1 MKKCIQ
7 KLLLVLVTMAMAGC
21 LEEDKPKE
29 GSSTLDKIKEVFSKV
44 SQVKGGHFLDNSTTT
59 IGQAFDNSF
68 GNPEWREGTTAK
80 GQNFVEF
87 KGVIDADFAEIIA
100 RSITA
105 YSGDAVADPFASAPF
120 MDNCLGAEY
129 ARDFKK
135 QMFSSAFSF
144 AFVPENQLVALIN
157 GEFTR
162 HIMDKQRKLIV
173 QFEFN
178 KNENTDFQLG
188 YYGFLN
194 DDEMSNCEIQQLV
207 PTNEFIKFVYSNHVY
222 TDFDFNKIASEI
234 VNQTTPIDMAVISAK
249 IKEKTKGMSL
259 TKYYALLFAV
269 EANPKVVQKKI
280 DDKKDEEERKRL
292 EEEEKVRK
300 AEEEALQIEKAQ
312 EENLKNAKKELIA
325 EFKDYKKKMDD
336 YKAACSDGKCN
347 YPEWNV
353 IGYEPPESEYFYYTH
368 SDGYVWNLELR
379 SNEDIIGVDCH
390 WIIKCFNVDGCE
402 CNVSEDCKDVAPSL
416 KSLCDIEYDS
426 Y

>member
-1 MKKCIQ
+1 MKKYMQ
-7 KLLLVLVTMAMAGC
+7 TLLLAVFAVAVTGC
-21 LEEDKPKE
+21 LGDDKPKE
-29 GSSTLDKIKEVFSKV
+29 GSSTLDKITEVFSKV
-44 SQVKGGHFLDNSTTT
+44 GQVKGGHFLDNSTTT

-68 GNPEWREGTTAK
+68 GSPEWREGTTAK

-87 KGVIDADFAEIIA
+87 KGVIDADFAEMIAKSII
-100 RSITA
+100 A
-105 YSGDAVADPFASAPF
+105 YSGDAVMDPFSSTPY
-120 MDNCLGAEY
+120 MDHCLGEEY
-129 ARDFKK
+129 SRDFKK
-135 QMFSSAFSF
+135 QMLSNAFGF
-144 AFVPENQLVALIN
+144 AFVPENQLVALIS

-178 KNENTDFQLG
+178 KSENADFQLG

-194 DDEMSNCEIQQLV
+194 NDEMSNCEIQQLI

-234 VNQTTPIDMAVISAK
+234 VDQTNPIDMAVISTK
-249 IKEKTKGMSL
+249 IKERTKGSQ
-259 TKYYALLFAV
+259 TKYYALLFAI

-280 DDKKDEEERKRL
+280 DDKKNEEERERL

-300 AEEEALQIEKAQ
+300 AEEEALRIKKNQ
-312 EENLKNAKKELIA
+312 EENLKKAKKELIT
-325 EFKDYKKKMDD
+325 EFNDYKKKMDD
-336 YKAACSDGKCN
+336 YKTACSDGRCA

-379 SNEDIIGVDCH
+379 GNEEILGVHCH
-390 WIIKCFNVDGCE
+390 WIIKCFNVEGCE
-402 CNVSEDCKDVAPSL
+402 CNVSEDCKNVAPTL
-416 KSLCDIEYDS
+416 KTLCDIEYDS